1 MKRGY
6 HFIVVP
12 VVLLILV
19 AGCASVGGPSL
30 SLPATPPP
38 DPLIGHWGGPM
49 GAMFLSVDAYSNG
62 TAIWAVT
69 ESKMIGTM
77 SIPATWEKN
86 PNGSYTLTT
95 YTPILI
101 TVAGDSMII
110 GGDEG
115 NVSLARNFQFPQK

>member
-6 HFIVVP
+6 PFLVVP

-19 AGCASVGGPSL
+19 AGCASVGSSSITFPTP
-30 SLPATPPP
+30 LPQ
-38 DPLIGHWGGPM
+38 DPIIGHWGGST

-62 TAIWAVT
+62 TASWAVT
-69 ESKMIGTM
+69 ESTMIGTM

-95 YTPILI
+95 YTPVLI

-115 NVSLARNFQFPQK
+115 NVSITRNFRFTQK